1 METPVILLLI
11 KSFSNNQYMFND
23 YIGIPSESIETT
35 TFTWKELLYMYNIQ
49 QALYDAHV
57 DAITET
63 ECKFLI
69 SSLIQSASSSIL
81 SILKQTFGAKV
92 SIIYILATL
101 PPKLL
106 GINEKR
112 VMTKWLKDGRDLL
125 YKALD
130 TRKHEVTIK
139 YVKLTWKTSGHSIIT
154 GGLILK

>member
-69 SSLIQSASSSIL
+69 SSLIQGADSSIL
-81 SILKQTFGAKV
+81 GILK
-92 SIIYILATL
+92 
-101 PPKLL
+101 
-106 GINEKR
+106 
-112 VMTKWLKDGRDLL
+112 
-125 YKALD
+125 
-130 TRKHEVTIK
+130 
-139 YVKLTWKTSGHSIIT
+139 
-154 GGLILK
+154 